1 MYVHQVLSGTRTV
14 LAVIPMLVVLLTGS
28 NLASAQVV
36 PAPVPAA
43 APAKA
48 PIDKVKST
56 MVIAVDGTVPVGN
69 DNVDFKKVSVE
80 IGSTL
85 SQDADPA
92 VAPQLIIDIR
102 FLKAA
107 GTAVISKAK
116 YESIAE
122 FQIVK
127 LFTPTKVL
135 ELTFPFT
142 EVKAGKAF
150 SALTPAESTQVLVDS
165 PAGLATFN
173 LTFDA
178 NGVVTGATGSIGA
191 NKFASAP

>member
-1 MYVHQVLSGTRTV
+1 MYMHQFLSSTRTV
-14 LAVIPMLVVLLTGS
+14 LAVIPMLVILLTGS
-28 NLASAQVV
+28 NLASAQVAQA
-36 PAPVPAA
+36 PAPAPAA
-43 APAKA
+43 AA
-48 PIDKVKST
+48 PIDKTKST
-56 MVIAVDGTVPVGN
+56 MVIAIDGTVPVGT
-69 DNVDFKKVSVE
+69 DNVVFNKVSVE

-85 SQDADPA
+85 SRDADPA

-107 GTAVISKAK
+107 GTAVNSKAK

-178 NGVVTGATGSIGA
+178 NGVITGATGSIGA